1 MTVYEGIIQI
11 GKQFPSNTFI
21 VYECNG
27 KTGRIIDFC
36 CTLKEAEEYRKL
48 GKKQGIRVEIAEYD
62 VEEKA
67 VYYH

>member
-1 MTVYEGIIQI
+1 MTVYEKIIQI

-21 VYECNG
+21 VYVCDG
-27 KTGRIIDFC
+27 KTGRIIDFVL
-36 CTLKEAEEYRKL
+36 TLKEAEEYRRL

-62 VEEKA
+62 IEEQS